1 MSRRTGAR
9 PRRRGAHA
17 TRPRPPLR
25 RRLRPRLPS
34 LGRALAALLFA
45 ATLAGLVVLVNGP
58 WLRVAQVSVAGQQLT
73 GESALAGVLAPL
85 RGSSLLALDATT
97 IEERLRSL
105 PAVADARVEPGLLD
119 SVQVTIDEKQPAF
132 VWRTETHRLIGAQD
146 GTLIGEVARDGDL
159 PRPLA
164 RLPYVDDRRA
174 AAIALGIGS
183 RIEAPVLQTALRLGA
198 LDPTRL
204 GSSAQRL
211 SVRLDDE
218 YGFVLV
224 ASRPSWQVAFG
235 VSGMQTG
242 DTQAVTARID
252 DQVAAVRTLFA
263 TRRETS
269 VWWVDAR
276 NPGKVYFR
284 AKG

>member
-1 MSRRTGAR
+1 VTRGAR

-17 TRPRPPLR
+17 TRPKAPLR

-58 WLRVAQVSVAGQQLT
+58 WLRVAQISVAGQQLT
-73 GESALAGVLAPL
+73 GESALAGVLEPL
-85 RGSSLLALDATT
+85 RGSSLLALDAAAVAD
-97 IEERLRSL
+97 RLRTL
-105 PAVADARVEPGLLD
+105 PAVAEARVQTGLLD
-119 SVQVTIDEKQPAF
+119 RVEVTIDEKQPTF
-132 VWRTETHRLIGAQD
+132 VWRTETHRLVGADD
-146 GTLIGEVARDGDL
+146 GTLIGEVPRDGDL
-159 PRPLA
+159 PKALA

-183 RIEAPVLQTALRLGA
+183 RIEPAVLQTALRLA
-198 LDPTRL
+198 SLDPARL
-204 GSSAQRL
+204 GSAARRL
-211 SVRLDDE
+211 SIRLDDE
-218 YGFVLV
+218 FGFVLV

-242 DTQAVTARID
+242 ATQTVTARID
-252 DQVAAVRTLFA
+252 EQLAAVRTLFA